1 MGRNNIDLDE
11 RLVRRGLRIFNWKSK
26 RELLRLALKELLR
39 SAKRKEILELRGKVK
54 WKGDLEKQEVGKGAF
69 ALDAFVE
76 RGDVSHMFP
85 SDMVRRW
92 EVVPSTMIPVA
103 DY

>member
-11 RLVRRGLRIFNWKSK
+11 RLVRRGLRIFNCKSR

-54 WKGDLEKQEVGKGAF
+54 WKGDLDE
-69 ALDAFVE
+69 L
-76 RGDVSHMFP
+76 
-85 SDMVRRW
+85 RR
-92 EVVPSTMIPVA
+92 SRL
-103 DY
+103 